1 MGMIEKKGL
10 RERGPFSFAN
20 GAGARSGAR
29 SRGETPLG
37 RCPAGWS
44 AAAWGQVIRP
54 HGVRRGA
61 MFPRPGDRARYGG
74 APIHQGLT
82 ADGFGGGAP
91 ARTGLSSC
99 HATPLRRPDPPRPTL
114 AGPPPRGAGR
124 HPLEHAHIP
133 GEDDP
138 TWEYLHRAADLFPI
152 DGAYEIQATDRS
164 CIGLC
169 VKGLCI
175 GEADGHWVVFRN
187 GRAVPNTRDRFGR
200 AMSVKAGAQELA
212 RREHRSIRDRER
224 WRRRALARA
233 AEPTPLEAAAL
244 AAEAAAR
251 AAQAEADALD
261 DYMLN
266 LPYGSHCPMSDTT
279 AA

>member
-1 MGMIEKKGL
+1 M
-10 RERGPFSFAN
+10 
-20 GAGARSGAR
+20 
-29 SRGETPLG
+29 
-37 RCPAGWS
+37 
-44 AAAWGQVIRP
+44 
-54 HGVRRGA
+54 
-61 MFPRPGDRARYGG
+61 PRPFDVPTRLARPSLARLRAV
-74 APIHQGLT
+74 PVDT
-82 ADGFGGGAP
+82 
-91 ARTGLSSC
+91 
-99 HATPLRRPDPPRPTL
+99 
-114 AGPPPRGAGR
+114 
-124 HPLEHAHIP
+124 PLEHAHIP